1 MGYVAKH
8 RHAPIKAYKA
18 RLVIDLVRGKSVND
32 ALNILRYKPQ
42 RAARM
47 IERVIKSAQANAE
60 DRGAEGQFYIA
71 KAWVDE
77 GFMMKRFR
85 PRSRGGA
92 APYLRRRSHICVE
105 VDVLEN

>member
-1 MGYVAKH
+1 MSYVAKH
-8 RHAPIKAYKA
+8 RHAPIKPYKA
-18 RLVIDLVRGKSVND
+18 RLIIDLIRGKSVND
-32 ALNILRYKPQ
+32 ALNILRYQPQ

-47 IERVIKSAQANAE
+47 IERVVKSAQANAE
-60 DRGAEGQFYIA
+60 DRGASGSFIIT

-77 GFMMKRFR
+77 GFAMKRFR

-105 VDVLEN
+105 LDVE

>member
-18 RLVIDLVRGKSVND
+18 RLVIDLVRGKTVND

-47 IERVIKSAQANAE
+47 IEKVIRSAQANAE
-60 DRGAEGQFYIA
+60 DRGASGGFFIS

-92 APYLRRRSHICVE
+92 APYLRRRSHICIEVE
-105 VDVLEN
+105 VEK

>member
-18 RLVIDLVRGKSVND
+18 RLVIDLVRGKPVD
-32 ALNILRYKPQ
+32 EALAILRYQPQ

-47 IERVIKSAQANAE
+47 IEQVIKSARANAL
-60 DRGAEGQFYIA
+60 DRDADGKFVVS

-77 GFMMKRFR
+77 GFTMKRFR

-92 APYLRRRSHICVE
+92 APYLKRHSHICVE
-105 VDVLEN
+105 VEAK

>member
-8 RHAPIKAYKA
+8 RHAPIKPYKA
-18 RLVIDLVRGKSVND
+18 RLVMDLIRGKSVNE

-42 RAARM
+42 RSARM
-47 IERVIKSAQANAE
+47 IERVVKSAQANAE
-60 DRGAEGQFYIA
+60 DRGASGQFVIV

-77 GFMMKRFR
+77 GFAMKRFR

-92 APYLRRRSHICVE
+92 APYLKRRSHICVE
-105 VDVLEN
+105 VDVE

>member
-18 RLVIDLVRGKSVND
+18 RLVIDLIRNKTVND

-42 RAARM
+42 RAARF
-47 IERVIKSAQANAE
+47 IERVVRSAQANAE
-60 DRGAEGQFYIA
+60 DQGASGEFVVS
-71 KAWVDE
+71 KCWVDE
-77 GFMMKRFR
+77 GFSMKRFR

-92 APYLRRRSHICVE
+92 APYVRRRSHICVE
-105 VDVLEN
+105 VDVAQ

>member
-1 MGYVAKH
+1 MGYEAKH

-18 RLVIDLVRGKSVND
+18 RLVIDLIRGKTVNE

-47 IERVIKSAQANAE
+47 IERVVKSAQANAE
-60 DRGAEGQFYIA
+60 DRGASGEFYVA

-77 GFMMKRFR
+77 GFTIKRFR

-92 APYLRRRSHICVE
+92 APYLKRRSHICIE
-105 VDVLEN
+105 VDVREE

>member
-8 RHAPIKAYKA
+8 RHAPIKAYTA
-18 RLVIDLVRGKSVND
+18 RLVIDLIRGKSVNE

-47 IERVIKSAQANAE
+47 IEKVLRSAQANAE
-60 DRGAEGQFYIA
+60 DRGAAGAFFVS

-77 GFMMKRFR
+77 GFMIKRFR
-85 PRSRGGA
+85 PRSRSGV

-105 VDVLEN
+105 VDVAE

>member
-1 MGYVAKH
+1 MSYVAKH
-8 RHAPIKAYKA
+8 RHAPIKSYQA
-18 RLVIDLVRGKSVND
+18 RLIMNMIRGKTVNE
-32 ALNILRYKPQ
+32 ALNILRYLPH

-47 IERVIKSAQANAE
+47 IEKVVRSAQANAE
-60 DRGAEGQFYIA
+60 DRGADGQFFIA

-92 APYLRRRSHICVE
+92 SPYLKRRSHLCVE
-105 VDVLEN
+105 VDV

>member
-18 RLVIDLVRGKSVND
+18 RLVIDLIRGKSVND

-47 IERVIKSAQANAE
+47 IEKVVRSAQANAE
-60 DRGAEGQFYIA
+60 DRGVSGEFFVT

-105 VDVLEN
+105 VDAVE